1 MINFILIV
9 VFLVLG
15 IVLQRVAAIPKN
27 TPKILNWIVIQIC
40 LPALALYYIPKIQ
53 WNTQLWISY
62 YYSPLWREWNE
73 NCHLS
78 RSAGFL
84 CGAIHF
90 RNIGSNLVFQR
101 ANKRAANSEKNS
113 FFSAFYHLYHRLL
126 NELLRL

>member
-53 WNTQLWISY
+53 WNTQLLYPILVAWIIF
-62 YYSPLWREWNE
+62 L
-73 NCHLS
+73 LS
-78 RSAGFL
+78 W
-84 CGAIHF
+84 
-90 RNIGSNLVFQR
+90 LVF
-101 ANKRAANSEKNS
+101 
-113 FFSAFYHLYHRLL
+113 FFL
-126 NELLRL
+126 